1 MSQFPKVKILHL
13 KERHGLI
20 RARLAG
26 AEIAKGRT
34 KAILQSCLGPPPTKV
49 PISHLQH

>member
-1 MSQFPKVKILHL
+1 MAQFPKVRVLHL

-26 AEIAKGRT
+26 AEIAKGQYSGGGLSDRLSWIIT
-34 KAILQSCLGPPPTKV
+34 VYGVNCS
-49 PISHLQH
+49 